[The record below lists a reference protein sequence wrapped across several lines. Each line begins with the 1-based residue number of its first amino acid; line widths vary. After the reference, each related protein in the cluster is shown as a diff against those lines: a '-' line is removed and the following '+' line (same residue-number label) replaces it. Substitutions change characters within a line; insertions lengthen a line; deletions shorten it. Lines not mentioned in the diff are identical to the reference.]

1 MNASETIKSYIG
13 GQYTADAQR
22 TLPNVC
28 PFNGKPLNSV
38 ACATESQI
46 EHAISS
52 AADAFVKWS
61 AMSGTER
68 GRILARV
75 AQLVRDNTQ
84 SLAELEVLETGK
96 PIREA
101 REVDIPSAADAL
113 EYFAGVAPTI
123 HGDYYD
129 LGTAYVYTRREPIGV
144 CAGIGAWNYP
154 LQIAA
159 WKAAPALAAG
169 NAMVFKPSEMTP
181 SSALKLAEFFVQAGA
196 PAGLFNVVQGD
207 ASIGQILAQHER
219 IGKVS
224 LTGSVPTGKKVME
237 LASQNLKQVSLE
249 LGGKSPLIIYADSNL
264 EQAVYGALM
273 ANFFTQGEICTNGT
287 RVFVEDS
294 VKDKFLTRLLS
305 EVEKIKLG
313 HPMKPD
319 TTMGALISEAHLE
332 KVLNYIKIGQQ
343 EGASLLCGG
352 ERPNWDSSDQ
362 EIAQGYF
369 ITPAVFSDCTDE
381 MTIAKEEIFGPV
393 MSVLSFKSEDEVITR
408 ANQTPFGLAAG
419 VFTKDI
425 QKANR
430 TVNRLAAGVCWI
442 NNYNVTPLEVPFGGI
457 KQSGMGRENGLA
469 AIEHYTQIKTIYN
482 EMTDI
487 EPPF

>member
-1 MNASETIKSYIG
+1 
-13 GQYTADAQR
+13 
-22 TLPNVC
+22 
-28 PFNGKPLNSV
+28 
-38 ACATESQI
+38 
-46 EHAISS
+46 
-52 AADAFVKWS
+52 
-61 AMSGTER
+61 
-68 GRILARV
+68 
-75 AQLVRDNTQ
+75 
-84 SLAELEVLETGK
+84 
-96 PIREA
+96 
-101 REVDIPSAADAL
+101 
-113 EYFAGVAPTI
+113 
-123 HGDYYD
+123 
-129 LGTAYVYTRREPIGV
+129 
-144 CAGIGAWNYP
+144 
-154 LQIAA
+154 
-159 WKAAPALAAG
+159 
-169 NAMVFKPSEMTP
+169 
-181 SSALKLAEFFVQAGA
+181 
-196 PAGLFNVVQGD
+196 
-207 ASIGQILAQHER
+207 
-219 IGKVS
+219 
-224 LTGSVPTGKKVME
+224 
-237 LASQNLKQVSLE
+237 
-249 LGGKSPLIIYADSNL
+249 
-264 EQAVYGALM
+264 
-273 ANFFTQGEICTNGT
+273 
-287 RVFVEDS
+287 
-294 VKDKFLTRLLS
+294 
-305 EVEKIKLG
+305 
-313 HPMKPD
+313 
-319 TTMGALISEAHLE
+319 MGALISEAHLE

-352 ERPNWDSSDQ
+352 ERPNWNSSDQ